1 MIFAPRQFQ
10 EKCGKQHCVLFVTVV
25 DLTKAFDTVS
35 IDGLWKIM
43 KKFGCPI
50 RLVTVIRKRDG

>member
-35 IDGLWKIM
+35 IDG
-43 KKFGCPI
+43 
-50 RLVTVIRKRDG
+50 